1 MGLKM
6 TRSPEFMELQI
17 EQIGERAMK
26 GMSEVMRRHAIRI
39 RDLARDYA
47 PIKTGLLE
55 NAIDYDM
62 VKVGRRNSYV
72 VFIDLDAT
80 KTTGKEG
87 NVTQLGDYAF
97 LMEEGLRPLA
107 RKGRVFN
114 LGTLSRAKAATGK
127 KVGGRFLARAVAD
140 GTRDVLGDAAKE
152 VRRATSTT
160 GTSVVG
166 TRYQRSSEGDDE

>member
-1 MGLKM
+1 M
-6 TRSPEFMELQI
+6 TRGPEFMELQI
-17 EQIGERAMK
+17 EQIGERAVK

-39 RDLARDYA
+39 RDLAREYA
-47 PIKTGLLE
+47 PVKTGLLE
-55 NAIDYDM
+55 SAIDYDM

-87 NVTQLGDYAF
+87 HVTELGEYAF
-97 LMEEGLRPLA
+97 LMEDSLRPHG
-107 RKGRVFN
+107 RKGKALNR
-114 LGTLSRAKAATGK
+114 GTLSLAKAATGK
-127 KVGGRFLARAVAD
+127 KVGGRFLARAVVD